1 MIDNKSHEKGRSTN
15 LTLNSRDKKQK
26 KNPPQRQDG
35 VGSLPYS
42 QFSAANFVR
51 NLLVGSILPLAVVAA
66 GVGSGCQVVP
76 AGGCLYVSR
85 VSLGGSGSSGISQGA
100 RRHERK
106 MFKTKCFVP
115 QPAAKLSSAIKRE

>member
-76 AGGCLYVSR
+76 AAAAYTCPGSVWGAQVRVGSVRVPGGMS
-85 VSLGGSGSSGISQGA
+85 A
-100 RRHERK
+100 
-106 MFKTKCFVP
+106 KCSKQNVLFP
-115 QPAAKLSSAIKRE
+115 SPRQSYPRP